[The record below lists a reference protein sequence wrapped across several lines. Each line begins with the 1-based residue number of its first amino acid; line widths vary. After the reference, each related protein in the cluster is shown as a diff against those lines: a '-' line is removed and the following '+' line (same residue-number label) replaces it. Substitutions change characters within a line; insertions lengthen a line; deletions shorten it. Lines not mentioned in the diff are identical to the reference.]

1 MYTYFVAPLKT
12 ILSHSLIFSFVSRK
26 KETERVTTRS
36 MFSRYVSSSLS
47 RIVEIKLSLIS
58 HSGSS
63 KRRFQESQIIIGA
76 SVPVKLHRE
85 HLSPSF

>member
-1 MYTYFVAPLKT
+1 MYTYFVALLKT

-47 RIVEIKLSLIS
+47 RIVEMPDKIIVDISQWQLKATLSRITDYNRRIS
-58 HSGSS
+58 AG
-63 KRRFQESQIIIGA
+63 
-76 SVPVKLHRE
+76 
-85 HLSPSF
+85 

>member
-47 RIVEIKLSLIS
+47 RIVEMPDK
-58 HSGSS
+58 
-63 KRRFQESQIIIGA
+63 IIVDIFTVA
-76 SVPVKLHRE
+76 AQSDAFKNHR
-85 HLSPSF
+85 L

>member
-47 RIVEIKLSLIS
+47 RIVEMPDKIIVDISQWQLKATLSRITDYNRRIS
-58 HSGSS
+58 AG
-63 KRRFQESQIIIGA
+63 
-76 SVPVKLHRE
+76 
-85 HLSPSF
+85 

>member
-1 MYTYFVAPLKT
+1 MYIYFVAPLKT

-47 RIVEIKLSLIS
+47 RIVEMLDKIIVDISQWQLKATLSRITDYNRRIS
-58 HSGSS
+58 AG
-63 KRRFQESQIIIGA
+63 
-76 SVPVKLHRE
+76 
-85 HLSPSF
+85 

>member
-26 KETERVTTRS
+26 KEIERVTTRS

-47 RIVEIKLSLIS
+47 RIVEMPDKIIVDISQWQLKATLSRITDYNRRIS
-58 HSGSS
+58 AG
-63 KRRFQESQIIIGA
+63 
-76 SVPVKLHRE
+76 
-85 HLSPSF
+85 

>member
-47 RIVEIKLSLIS
+47 RIVEMPDYKIIVDISQWQLKATLSRITDYNRRIS
-58 HSGSS
+58 AG
-63 KRRFQESQIIIGA
+63 
-76 SVPVKLHRE
+76 
-85 HLSPSF
+85 

>member
-47 RIVEIKLSLIS
+47 RIVEMPDKIIVDISQWQLKAMLSRITDYNRRIS
-58 HSGSS
+58 AG
-63 KRRFQESQIIIGA
+63 
-76 SVPVKLHRE
+76 
-85 HLSPSF
+85 

>member
-26 KETERVTTRS
+26 KETERITTRS

-47 RIVEIKLSLIS
+47 RIVEMPDKIIVDISQWQLKATLSRITDYNRRIS
-58 HSGSS
+58 AG
-63 KRRFQESQIIIGA
+63 
-76 SVPVKLHRE
+76 
-85 HLSPSF
+85 

>member
-47 RIVEIKLSLIS
+47 RIVEMPDKIISLIS
-58 HSGSS
+58 SQWQLKATLSRITDYN
-63 KRRFQESQIIIGA
+63 RRISAG
-76 SVPVKLHRE
+76 
-85 HLSPSF
+85 

>member
-26 KETERVTTRS
+26 KETECVTTRS

-47 RIVEIKLSLIS
+47 RIVEMPDKIIVDISQWQLKATLSRITDYNRRIS
-58 HSGSS
+58 AG
-63 KRRFQESQIIIGA
+63 
-76 SVPVKLHRE
+76 
-85 HLSPSF
+85 

>member
-47 RIVEIKLSLIS
+47 RIVDMPDKIIVDISQWQLKATLSRITDYNRRIS
-58 HSGSS
+58 AG
-63 KRRFQESQIIIGA
+63 
-76 SVPVKLHRE
+76 
-85 HLSPSF
+85 

>member
-47 RIVEIKLSLIS
+47 RIVEMLDKIIVDISQWQLKATLSRITDYNRRIS
-58 HSGSS
+58 AG
-63 KRRFQESQIIIGA
+63 
-76 SVPVKLHRE
+76 
-85 HLSPSF
+85 

>member
-36 MFSRYVSSSLS
+36 MFSRYVFSSLS
-47 RIVEIKLSLIS
+47 RIVEMPDKIIVDISQWQLKATLSRITDYNRRIS
-58 HSGSS
+58 AG
-63 KRRFQESQIIIGA
+63 
-76 SVPVKLHRE
+76 
-85 HLSPSF
+85 